1 MLMTMPY
8 YGWTFR
14 DAFTRTKDNGW
25 TLTNISGEILDEAE
39 ALFGRRDHSVT
50 MLGIEFHEGPPF
62 LCLHATRPHV
72 TINLSLGSRVDSRC
86 AILELA
92 HETVHLLNPAQ
103 GPAGVLEE
111 GLATFFSKHI
121 CERSFD
127 HGGVYACHCIK
138 NEYRYALDALAPIL
152 GDLGRLKE
160 LRTVKP
166 RFAELKAED
175 LVRLFPQLDRS
186 RAELLCMQPLTREF
200 PGLHPLAN

>member
-14 DAFTRTKDNGW
+14 DAFTKDNGW
-25 TLTNISGEILDEAE
+25 TLTNIFGEILDEAE
-39 ALFGRRDHSVT
+39 AMFGRRDHSFT

-62 LCLHATRPHV
+62 LWLHATRPHV

-103 GPAGVLEE
+103 GSAGVLEE

-127 HGGVYACHCIK
+127 HGGAYADQCIK

-152 GDLGRLKE
+152 RDPARLKD
-160 LRTVKP
+160 LRNVKP
-166 RFAELKAED
+166 SFADIKAED
-175 LVRLFPQLDRS
+175 LAGLFPQMDRS

-200 PGLHPLAN
+200 PGLHPLPN